1 MIVKMKKAVVFM
13 KTSQKTQ
20 ALEILRGV
28 GVLHLS
34 PAAAAKE
41 VSSLEELK
49 RAKDQTLLAIALLSD
64 LKKKKNGGT
73 AEFNAAEVAASV
85 AELHGEIARLNED
98 SARCRAQITALEPW
112 GNFSPEDLKT
122 LSAAGLKIRLFSL
135 SEKQL
140 KALPETVSYVVLRK
154 TKKMTAV
161 AVLNEEG
168 EIDGTEQPVPEY
180 SLQHWHCQIEENDR
194 LTAAARAKIES
205 YAGAL
210 PALRSRIKT
219 LEAGIE
225 FETVRSGAGSDE
237 EVSWVSGFV
246 PVDTLE
252 ALKKGCA
259 ENALGLVL
267 TEPDDDDPVPTKIKN
282 GRIVSL
288 IQPLFDF
295 LGTVPGYKEADVN
308 GFVLFFFSVFF
319 AMILGDAGYG
329 LIFLTAS
336 VAGMF
341 LTKKKSGKVAPVTV
355 LLTWLSFCVV
365 VWGALSGNWFA
376 SQTLAQWAPLKAITV
391 PALDAFG
398 AQSSD
403 SVKFLSFFIGTVQI
417 SIAHI
422 WSFIRGLREKP
433 RVKAL
438 TDIGWLMA
446 CWGLF
451 NLMLNLILKKPM
463 LPVSY
468 GLIGGGVLFLILF
481 GKQDDNHFFKNIG
494 KGLLGIVSTFLNT
507 VNMFSDIMSY
517 IRLFAV
523 GLASFQIE
531 LAFSSIAGSLSESLG
546 VPGVIFGAVVLLFGH
561 ALNMMLGVLAILV
574 HAVRLNL
581 LEFAGHLGQQW
592 VGIKY
597 RPFENTKTNQE

>member
-1 MIVKMKKAVVFM
+1 M

>member
-13 KTSQKTQ
+13 KTSQKTRT
-20 ALEILRGV
+20 LEILRDV

-34 PAAAAKE
+34 SVTPKE
-41 VSSLEELK
+41 GSSLEELK
-49 RAKDQTLLAIALLSD
+49 RAKEQTLLAIALLSD
-64 LKKKKNGGT
+64 LKKKKDGRT
-73 AEFNAAEVAASV
+73 IEFDAAEAASSI
-85 AELHGEIARLNED
+85 AELYAEIARLNED
-98 SARCRAQITALEPW
+98 SGRCRAQITALEPW

-161 AVLNEEG
+161 AVLNEDG
-168 EIDGTEQPVPEY
+168 EIDGTEQP
-180 SLQHWHCQIEENDR
+180 
-194 LTAAARAKIES
+194 ES

-210 PALRSRIKT
+210 SALHSRIKT
-219 LEAGIE
+219 LDAEIE
-225 FETVRSGAGSDE
+225 FETVRSGADGDE
-237 EVSWVSGFV
+237 EVSWVSGYV
-246 PVDTLE
+246 PVDTLDT
-252 ALKKGCA
+252 LKKRCA
-259 ENALGLVL
+259 ENAIGLVL
-267 TEPDDDDPVPTKIKN
+267 AEPDDDDPVPTKIKN

-308 GFVLFFFSVFF
+308 GFVLFFFSIFF

-422 WSFIRGLREKP
+422 WSFIRGL
-433 RVKAL
+433 
-438 TDIGWLMA
+438 
-446 CWGLF
+446 
-451 NLMLNLILKKPM
+451 
-463 LPVSY
+463 
-468 GLIGGGVLFLILF
+468 F

-546 VPGVIFGAVVLLFGH
+546 VPGMIFGAVVLLFGH

>member
-1 MIVKMKKAVVFM
+1 MIVEMKKAILFM
-13 KTSQKTQ
+13 KTAGKTV
-20 ALEILRGV
+20 ALEKIREAGVVHLTPVKPPETSSVESLRQ
-28 GVLHLS
+28 L
-34 PAAAAKE
+34 KE
-41 VSSLEELK
+41 
-49 RAKDQTLLAIALLSD
+49 QTMLAIALLSD
-64 LKKKKNGGT
+64 AGKNKAAAGRKYDPEEAVSVISEMN
-73 AEFNAAEVAASV
+73 AE
-85 AELHGEIARLNED
+85 IIRLTEESN
-98 SARCRAQITALEPW
+98 RYRTVVTALEPW
-112 GNFSPEDLKT
+112 GDFSPEEWEQLAK
-122 LSAAGLKIRLFSL
+122 AGLRFRLFTL
-135 SEKQL
+135 TQAQL
-140 KALPETVSYVVLRK
+140 KGLPETVPYLILRK
-154 TKKMTAV
+154 SKKTAAV
-161 AVLNEEG
+161 ALLNCDE
-168 EIDGTEQPVPEY
+168 EIDGLEFPVPEY
-180 SLQHWHCQIEENDR
+180 SLSRYREKIAENER
-194 LTAAARAKIES
+194 LTEAARQRILS
-205 YAGAL
+205 YAGAV
-210 PALRSRIKT
+210 PALRRYADELT
-219 LEAGIE
+219 AGIE
-225 FETVRSGAGSDE
+225 FETYRDGAGGDAS
-237 EVSWVSGFV
+237 VAYLVGFV
-246 PVDTLE
+246 PVDGVDI
-252 ALKKGCA
+252 LKQVCRD
-259 ENALGLVL
+259 NAVGLIL
-267 TEPDDDDPVPTKIKN
+267 DDPGEEDPVPTKIKN
-282 GRIVSL
+282 GKIVSL
-288 IQPLFDF
+288 IQPVFDF
-295 LGTVPGYKEADVN
+295 LGTVPGYRESDIN
-308 GFVLFFFSVFF
+308 GFFLFFFSLFF

-546 VPGVIFGAVVLLFGH
+546 VPGMIFGAVVLLFGH

-597 RPFENTKTNQE
+597 QPFKNTKTNQE

>member
-112 GNFSPEDLKT
+112 GNFSPEDLKA
-122 LSAAGLKIRLFSL
+122 LAAAGLRIRLFWL

-140 KALPETVSYVVLRK
+140 KALPETVSYIVLRK
-154 TKKMTAV
+154 NKKMTAV

-546 VPGVIFGAVVLLFGH
+546 VPGMIFGAVVLLFGH